1 MANKLITGSIDLQSR
16 TFNFGVSDEDAPCYK
31 NPNAFDQ
38 STDQI
43 CYIPENGAGT
53 EVEMLTYSLD
63 DSTTYTY
70 KDFEELISDFL
81 SVNYPSHLTNKN
93 LVLEWEQR
101 LFDACQW
108 QDPST
113 IIDEWEVKWLC
124 QTLIDEEEEKA
135 TLEDM
140 QEYISSFDWNQNTEL
155 LKKVYAMLP

>member
-1 MANKLITGSIDLQSR
+1 MAKFKEITGTIDLQKR
-16 TFNFGVSDEDAPCYK
+16 TFTFGTSDEDAPCYK

-38 STDQI
+38 STEQI

-63 DSTTYTY
+63 DATTYTY
-70 KDFEELISDFL
+70 KDFEKLISDFL
-81 SVNYPSHLTNKN
+81 SENYPSHLTNLN
-93 LVLEWEQR
+93 LVLEWEQK

-113 IIDEWEVKWLC
+113 IIDEW
-124 QTLIDEEEEKA
+124 QRSIDDELEEQY

-140 QEYISSFDWNQNTEL
+140 QEYVSNFDWNQNTDL